1 MSNSNSASDPTADP
15 SREETLA
22 AHFASLVMQNVN
34 MALLCLGK
42 APHPDTGEHIKDLES
57 ARHFIDQLEML
68 EIKTMGNLDKREIGL
83 LKQSLMTLR
92 LAFVAAVDA
101 APAPE
106 KPGADATTQ
115 APKSD
120 ASSPTAAA
128 PSSMPEEESKK
139 KFTKKY

>member
-1 MSNSNSASDPTADP
+1 MSEPASPPEARPGPDREGELTA
-15 SREETLA
+15 L
-22 AHFASLVMQNVN
+22 FANLVLQHTE
-34 MALLCLGK
+34 MALMLLGK
-42 APHPDTGEHIKDLES
+42 APNPQSGKTLFDLDH
-57 ARHFIDQLEML
+57 ARLVIDQLEML
-68 EIKTMGNLDKREIGL
+68 EAKTRGNLSKEEDGL

-101 APAPE
+101 APAQE

-115 APKSD
+115 APKPD